1 MFNLLVKQLGENAL
15 ANRLQGKVALIS
27 GGASGL
33 GAAQAT
39 VYAREGAKVVIGDLQ
54 EDLGAQTVAAIE
66 KEGGTARFVRL
77 DVTDAASWAAAV
89 AFAVAQFGS
98 LTTLVNNAGIFHSGG
113 IETET
118 EQGYA
123 KMVAVNQTGVFLGMK
138 AAVPELLKTGNAS
151 IVNISSL
158 FGLIGSPDAISYHAS
173 KAAVRVMSKG
183 AALEF
188 AKRGIRVNTIFPGQI
203 RTPILADITPKQD
216 EAIKASIPMGEVG
229 DPMDVAFGSL
239 YLASDEARY
248 VSGAELWIDGG
259 WYAAC

>member
-1 MFNLLVKQLGENAL
+1 ME
-15 ANRLQGKVALIS
+15 GKVALIS

-39 VYAREGAKVVIGDLQ
+39 LFAREGARVVIGDLQ
-54 EDLGAQTVAAIE
+54 EELGNRTAEAIRQ
-66 KEGGTARFVRL
+66 EGGEASFVRL
-77 DVTDAASWAAAV
+77 DVTDGASWDGAV
-89 AFAVAQFGS
+89 AEAVSQFGR
-98 LTTLVNNAGIFHSGG
+98 LTTLVNNAGIFHPGG
-113 IETET
+113 IEAES
-118 EQGYA
+118 EEGWS
-123 KMVAVNQTGVFLGMK
+123 KMIAVNQTGVFLGMK
-138 AAVPELLKTGNAS
+138 HAVPELLKAGNAA

-203 RTPILADITPKQD
+203 RTPILADITPEQD
-216 EAIKASIPMGEVG
+216 AAIKAMIPMGYVG
-229 DPMDVAFGSL
+229 DPMDVANGSL

>member
-1 MFNLLVKQLGENAL
+1 MPD
-15 ANRLQGKVALIS
+15 RLQGKIALIS

-39 VYAREGAKVVIGDLQ
+39 LYAREGARVVIGDLQ
-54 EDLGAQTVAAIE
+54 DSLGAKTAAAITA
-66 KEGGTARFVRL
+66 EGGTACFIRL
-77 DVTDAASWAAAV
+77 DVTSAASWQAAV
-89 AFAVAQFGS
+89 AFTVSQYGG
-98 LTTLVNNAGIFHSGG
+98 LTTLVNNAGIFHPGG
-113 IETET
+113 VETET
-118 EQGYA
+118 EEGWA
-123 KMVAVNQTGVFLGMK
+123 RMVAVNQTGVFLGMK
-138 AAVPELLKTGNAS
+138 AAVPELLKSGNAA

-158 FGLIGSPDAISYHAS
+158 YGLIGSPDAVSYHAS

-203 RTPILADITPKQD
+203 RTPILGDITPEQD
-216 EAIKASIPMGEVG
+216 AAIKSAIPMGEVG
-229 DPMDVAFGSL
+229 DPMDIAYGSL
-239 YLASDEARY
+239 YLASDEAKY